1 MPSNYMP
8 DVKVEI
14 AFNAGYTTPAASRTW
29 TDVSQWVELADG
41 IGIDHGRQDERST
54 ADANSLTLTLD
65 NTDGRFTAQR
75 AASPYYPNVKIGR
88 PIRVTA
94 TPPGGTA
101 STRFVGFIDEWP
113 VEWDGTDSY
122 AMARIRATSRLARLG
137 LSARLRSTVENEGH
151 STAGLGAYW
160 TLADPQDSTQI
171 VDCSGANVA
180 PLRATEGTPIG
191 WEPSTA
197 HLGDAAVFSAGSQYL
212 AADVPLFVASGAAAI
227 GAFFTATVS
236 QDATMVDIRS
246 VNLAGQPQIAIGM
259 ILGGTVYAAVETDG
273 GAFDFVQ
280 SVETYLDGNVHHL
293 AAVFAAGA
301 GVKLYVDG
309 VLVGTSGSL
318 FAGGT
323 LTASVVSVGASHL
336 ATRQFS
342 GTLSHV
348 VAFTSAPSAARVAAI
363 AGAGLSGHA
372 GERTDQRLLRILGWA
387 GVATSEITTET
398 GAETMT
404 YQQTSGQSAVDALRD
419 VESTEGGV
427 LFDGRDGLV
436 TFHNRSR
443 RYLATVAATFDAAA
457 QHVGSDYAP
466 KLDRTTLTNDAT
478 VENPTTGETARSVD
492 MASVDEYGVATASA
506 KSVASTYD
514 PLQQKAAWLVYSYA
528 EPRPRVPS
536 LTVDVLAHQGL
547 TPSAQT
553 ILGLDVGALVA
564 VTNQPT
570 QADATSAQYF
580 VEGYTESIGPES
592 YQITYNLS
600 PSHPSLNTFVIGD
613 SVRGALDSSYV
624 LGL

>member
-1 MPSNYMP
+1 MPDPYMP

-14 AFNAGYTTPAASRTW
+14 AFNAGYTTPASSRTW

-65 NTDGRFTAQR
+65 NSDGRFTAQR

-137 LSARLRSTVENEGH
+137 LSARLRSMPEEAILADQP
-151 STAGLGAYW
+151 AGYW
-160 TLADPQDSTQI
+160 TLGDPQGST
-171 VDCSGANVA
+171 A
-180 PLRATEGTPIG
+180 ATESSGNAAARLESVEPASDGDGTPVVFGNAIG
-191 WEPSTA
+191 VPTDGLTA
-197 HLGDAAVFSAGSQYL
+197 AEFAGYVGGVYGENLKAPFTWAAGPRSVRAAVRLGDLANIDPAFGGVIASTFNCALGVAATGRVNGTNVTGTPTTVGPSIN
-212 AADVPLFVASGAAAI
+212 DGA
-227 GAFFTATVS
+227 THDLVCVR
-236 QDATMVDIRS
+236 D
-246 VNLAGQPQIAIGM
+246 
-259 ILGGTVYAAVETDG
+259 GTNEI
-273 GAFDFVQ
+273 
-280 SVETYLDGNVHHL
+280 
-293 AAVFAAGA
+293 
-301 GVKLYVDG
+301 LYVDG
-309 VLVGTSGSL
+309 VAVATAAASAPG
-318 FAGGT
+318 ADT
-323 LTASVVSVGASHL
+323 LGVSVGGG
-336 ATRQFS
+336 FP
-342 GTLSHV
+342 GTISHV
-348 VAFTSAPSAARVAAI
+348 AVYDRALAAAEVAAQYE
-363 AGAGLSGHA
+363 AMRATFT
-372 GERTDQRLLRILGWA
+372 ERTDQRAARILDWA
-387 GVATSEITTET
+387 GVAATEVTTET

-404 YQQTSGQSAVDALRD
+404 YQQTSGQSVVDALRD

-427 LFDGRDGLV
+427 LFDGRGGLV
-436 TFHNRSR
+436 TLHNRSR
-443 RYLATVAATFDAAA
+443 RYLATVAATFDMAA

-570 QADATSAQYF
+570 QADATSVQYF
-580 VEGYTESIGPES
+580 IEGYTESIGPES

-600 PSHPSLNTFVIGD
+600 PSHPSLSTFVIGD